1 MKKKLPVFLI
11 IIVLLIVGYHFVSP
25 YFGKMN
31 AKMKEDKDY
40 QNLVE
45 WEDSL
50 PTGIDIEAQFQ
61 RYLDLHGDEPSEIEG
76 WTIRDKYN
84 AGLSIDEGEP
94 DTDHDGLTDKQE
106 IEVYGSDPLK
116 KSTADDLYTDGY
128 KAEHGMDVT
137 AYYEYEGE
145 ITYPG
150 NTVDYVTLLTPT
162 VYNLEADIRQLEK
175 DHYSVENYEIHAA
188 YIFMDYNGKLNM
200 DLSSVLREEGLS
212 VKDATI
218 LQGAPIGT
226 KFVISDYQ
234 PDDNGMLMDVD
245 MESYT
250 VFLVAKCTSKDK
262 TPGRSENLK
271 FGRANAN
278 GLEDSDITGADGLV
292 VYNMAAEAFGMIPEI
307 YYVSTGDEEKDR
319 SVKDALINWADTKIT
334 DGDWIRAGGTGI
346 FNIGSN
352 EKFNITDANCV
363 AVSQDKLNKEK
374 AKCQTIDNVLPG
386 DSHITCCLWDS
397 KTATWQ
403 DELFRYTSLDDIVQ
417 FDVAEMA
424 SESHTEQMK
433 YDYEFPF
440 SNFCSIISPGG
451 NCAGIAYITS
461 YMYNNGTLPAMT
473 GSYDFS
479 DNNETGIKSEYYK
492 DKMYF
497 NIDATAGDNA
507 DLVSGAF
514 YDFQNADFV
523 KTNTTKKITYNF
535 LGEECEDIV
544 MDTDKMGVPEQ
555 EYVYMVGCYWAF
567 ANKECKGH
575 LRRTD
580 DLLDYQLI
588 RDIMN
593 KLDHNKMLYLN
604 IILVN
609 AEEGTPVGGHAVN
622 IVSYE
627 VDPDDADT
635 VYLYLYDSNFPH
647 DARVGN
653 GKVNTRNGKTYIT
666 VRREVLNDGKEIF
679 KYEYCPGTK
688 KMIATNEYNVYPLQE
703 FDVYDENYQLM
714 N

>member
-1 MKKKLPVFLI
+1 MKKKLRVFLI
-11 IIVLLIVGYHFVSP
+11 IVVLLLVGYHFASP
-25 YFGKMN
+25 YIWKMT
-31 AKMKEDKDY
+31 AKMKEDQDY
-40 QNLVE
+40 QDLLE

-50 PTGIDIEAQFQ
+50 PTGIDVMAQ
-61 RYLDLHGDEPSEIEG
+61 YEEYIKEHGDEPSEIEG
-76 WTIRDKYN
+76 WTIRDKYE
-84 AGLSIDEGEP
+84 AGLLSDEGEP

-106 IEVYGSDPLK
+106 IEVYGSNPLK

-137 AYYEYEGE
+137 TYYEYEGE
-145 ITYPG
+145 IVYPG
-150 NTVDYVTLLTPT
+150 NTVEHVTLLTPT
-162 VYNLEADIRQLEK
+162 VYNLDADIRRLEK

-188 YIFMDYNGKLNM
+188 FIFRDYTGKLNM
-200 DLSSVLREEGLS
+200 DLSSVLREEGLT

-226 KFVISDYQ
+226 KFVISEYQ

-250 VFLVAKCTSKDK
+250 VLLVAKSTSKNK
-262 TPGRSENLK
+262 TPGKSENLK
-271 FGRANAN
+271 FGRATAN
-278 GLEDSDITGADGLV
+278 GLEDSDITGADGLI
-292 VYNMAAEAFGMIPEI
+292 VYNMAAEALGMIPEI
-307 YYVSTGDEEKDR
+307 YYVSTGNEEKDR
-319 SVKDALINWADTKIT
+319 IVKDALIDWADTKIT
-334 DGDWIRAGGTGI
+334 RGEYIRAGGSVLA
-346 FNIGSN
+346 SN
-352 EKFNITDANCV
+352 ENFVITDANCV

-374 AKCQTIDNVLPG
+374 AKCLSIDDALPG
-386 DSHITCCLWDS
+386 DSHITYSLWDS
-397 KTATWQ
+397 KTATWKE
-403 DELFRYTSLDDIVQ
+403 ELFRYTMLEDIME

-424 SESHTEQMK
+424 SESHAEQMK

-440 SNFCSIISPGG
+440 PNFGSIISPGG
-451 NCAGIAYITS
+451 NCAGIAYVTS

-479 DNNETGIKSEYYK
+479 DNNKTGTRSDYYK

-507 DLVSGAF
+507 DLVNGAF

-523 KTNTTKKITYNF
+523 KTNNTKEITYKI
-535 LGEECEDIV
+535 LGEECKDTI
-544 MDTDKMGVPEQ
+544 MNTDKMGVPEQ

-567 ANKECKGH
+567 ANDVCEGY

-580 DLLDYQLI
+580 HPLDYQLI

-604 IILVN
+604 IVLIN

-627 VDPDDADT
+627 VDPGDADT
-635 VYLYLYDSNFPH
+635 VYLYLYDSNYPH
-647 DARVGN
+647 DKRVGN

-688 KMIATNEYNVYPLQE
+688 KMIATNDDSVYPLHE

-714 N
+714 NIE